1 MNFFNR
7 IKLCN
12 VLSSSFPPLPP
23 LLLKKR
29 LLQLKLYFYS
39 LGCIYC
45 TYHSYIP
52 MENKIESR
60 TGIEEE
66 TGSYL
71 QLSFSRAPKKNQEA
85 LAQLGK
91 RWVQWLNKHGVSSKI
106 YYLNSSSTTTS
117 EEVLPEGVESIAK
130 ILSVSDDEMLGV
142 SLQFYRDQAH
152 AYEVFAKMMQDETCG
167 AIGKEF
173 DSLVTQGKGMITDGF
188 SRLRV

>member
-1 MNFFNR
+1 
-7 IKLCN
+7 
-12 VLSSSFPPLPP
+12 
-23 LLLKKR
+23 
-29 LLQLKLYFYS
+29 
-39 LGCIYC
+39 
-45 TYHSYIP
+45 
-52 MENKIESR
+52 MENKIESAME
-60 TGIEEE
+60 IEEE
-66 TGSYL
+66 TGGYL

-91 RWVQWLNKHGVSSKI
+91 QWVQWLNKHGVSSKI
-106 YYLNSSSTTTS
+106 YYLNNSSSTSTTTS
-117 EEVLPEGVESIAK
+117 EIEVPEGVESIAK

-152 AYEVFAKMMQDETCG
+152 ANQVYSKMMQDETCG

>member
-1 MNFFNR
+1 
-7 IKLCN
+7 
-12 VLSSSFPPLPP
+12 
-23 LLLKKR
+23 
-29 LLQLKLYFYS
+29 
-39 LGCIYC
+39 
-45 TYHSYIP
+45 
-52 MENKIESR
+52 MEKTIESAKE
-60 TGIEEE
+60 IEEE

-106 YYLNSSSTTTS
+106 YYLNSSSTTTTS
-117 EEVLPEGVESIAK
+117 EQVPPPQGIESIAK

-152 AYEVFAKMMQDETCG
+152 ADEVYSKMMQDETCG

-173 DSLVTQGKGMITDGF
+173 DGLVTQGKGMITDGF
-188 SRLRV
+188 SRLRM

>member
-1 MNFFNR
+1 MKTTFATNYTFTPLTIF
-7 IKLCN
+7 I
-12 VLSSSFPPLPP
+12 VLN
-23 LLLKKR
+23 
-29 LLQLKLYFYS
+29 
-39 LGCIYC
+39 IA
-45 TYHSYIP
+45 TA
-52 MENKIESR
+52 MEKTES
-60 TGIEEE
+60 TETVEE
-66 TGSYL
+66 TGGYL
-71 QLSFSRAPKKNQEA
+71 QISFSRAPKKNQEA

-152 AYEVFAKMMQDETCG
+152 ADQVYSKMMQDETCG
-167 AIGKEF
+167 TIAKEF
-173 DSLVTQGKGMITDGF
+173 DSLVTQGKSMVTDGF

>member
-1 MNFFNR
+1 
-7 IKLCN
+7 
-12 VLSSSFPPLPP
+12 
-23 LLLKKR
+23 
-29 LLQLKLYFYS
+29 
-39 LGCIYC
+39 
-45 TYHSYIP
+45 

-106 YYLNSSSTTTS
+106 YYLNSSTTTN
-117 EEVLPEGVESIAK
+117 EEVPEGVESIAK

-152 AYEVFAKMMQDETCG
+152 ANEVFAKMMQDETCG

-173 DSLVTQGKGMITDGF
+173 DGLVTQGKGMITDGF
-188 SRLRV
+188 SRLRI

>member
-1 MNFFNR
+1 
-7 IKLCN
+7 
-12 VLSSSFPPLPP
+12 
-23 LLLKKR
+23 
-29 LLQLKLYFYS
+29 
-39 LGCIYC
+39 
-45 TYHSYIP
+45 
-52 MENKIESR
+52 MENKIESG

-106 YYLNSSSTTTS
+106 YYLNSSSSSTTTTS

-152 AYEVFAKMMQDETCG
+152 ADQVYSKMMQDETCG

-173 DSLVTQGKGMITDGF
+173 DGLVTQGKGMITDGF

>member
-1 MNFFNR
+1 
-7 IKLCN
+7 
-12 VLSSSFPPLPP
+12 V
-23 LLLKKR
+23 
-29 LLQLKLYFYS
+29 
-39 LGCIYC
+39 
-45 TYHSYIP
+45 
-52 MENKIESR
+52 ENKIESAME
-60 TGIEEE
+60 IEE

-91 RWVQWLNKHGVSSKI
+91 RWIQWLNKHGVSSKI
-106 YYLNSSSTTTS
+106 YYLNSNSTRTATS
-117 EEVLPEGVESIAK
+117 EQEVLPEGVESIAT

-152 AYEVFAKMMQDETCG
+152 ADQVYSKMMQDETCG

>member
-1 MNFFNR
+1 MKQKSLRVSIFD
-7 IKLCN
+7 
-12 VLSSSFPPLPP
+12 FPLAFLQQSNYTFTPLAIFIVP
-23 LLLKKR
+23 
-29 LLQLKLYFYS
+29 S
-39 LGCIYC
+39 TGNAV
-45 TYHSYIP
+45 
-52 MENKIESR
+52 MENKIKSAMEIEGES
-60 TGIEEE
+60 GN
-66 TGSYL
+66 YL
-71 QLSFSRAPKKNQEA
+71 QISFSRAPKKNQEA

-106 YYLNSSSTTTS
+106 YYLDNSSSGTRTTR
-117 EEVLPEGVESIAK
+117 EEVPPEGVESIAK

-152 AYEVFAKMMQDETCG
+152 ANKVFAKMMQDETCG

>member
-1 MNFFNR
+1 
-7 IKLCN
+7 
-12 VLSSSFPPLPP
+12 
-23 LLLKKR
+23 
-29 LLQLKLYFYS
+29 
-39 LGCIYC
+39 
-45 TYHSYIP
+45 
-52 MENKIESR
+52 MEKTIESAKE
-60 TGIEEE
+60 IEE

-106 YYLNSSSTTTS
+106 YYLNSSTSTS
-117 EEVLPEGVESIAK
+117 EQVPPQGIESIAK
-130 ILSVSDDEMLGV
+130 TLSLSDDEMLGV

-152 AYEVFAKMMQDETCG
+152 ADEVYSKMMQDETCG

-173 DSLVTQGKGMITDGF
+173 DGLVTQGKGMITDGF